1 MIPNF
6 ALSLSFDGIRL
17 LRRTGPRWALID
29 EAAIDG
35 PDLDAAMARLRGR
48 AGDLD
53 PRGGQVLL
61 LIPNE
66 QIRFLDLPDLGGDD
80 SGRDAAIRAA
90 LDGATPYAV
99 SDLSHDHAVSG
110 GRLLIAAVAN
120 ETLAEAEGFAETYG
134 FTPVA
139 FAAIA
144 PEGAFDGAVFFGRAS
159 SWRRSVDR
167 PARAIEVVPADEAA
181 LTPVAQ
187 PAKYPF
193 AQPSAMN
200 AAPAAS
206 KADRVDASEPKV
218 EASETRAEASEP
230 KADATTRAEPAEPKM
245 DSAAVEPVSTE
256 PAAAM
261 PPEAKVSKAPE
272 EAPRVARADEAASS
286 KVASEPTPSAK
297 TATPDVSSSG
307 PSAMDGSTKV
317 SPAPVPSPEA
327 PSSEVHTASRPSATD
342 ASAKVSSE
350 RAPSTKAEPAEP
362 VARRTAPEPTGKTA
376 APLPA
381 FSDDTSKN
389 GAEPAGTGAAFAS
402 GASSASGLPAF
413 SKALDPDPAERA
425 GGKAAEP
432 RDLEPLPDMD
442 PVDDAEEAQGSF
454 TFASVRARREEA
466 VPPAPRP
473 LKLGAEAGSSERP
486 RFTPLAAPRGAKA
499 KPIDPSRSSGK
510 PEAVAQRAEPM
521 VSKPVSADRSATP
534 SPAAEPARSEGTSP
548 RVGPAARPVETAAP
562 RAGLDAPEAS
572 TAPASR
578 IDRSAVDPQVAASRI
593 DRPATDTQRA
603 APRIER
609 PVEDPQGAAQR
620 IDATSLQPKSPAAS
634 SPIETPRADLRA
646 EDPAPAAPR
655 LGPAASTVDK
665 PAAPTPQVG
674 TAARSAA
681 AAPSAPAR
689 GAAKADKPDT
699 PRAKSGSRAEPPAMT
714 RGAAAPTRPD
724 APATDRTNAAA
735 KAWDDATPQDAA
747 LAARTATE
755 APGPNPLARLAA
767 LRSQG
772 LSAPARTPAVAAP
785 AMARTAAAAAAIPAA
800 GAGFGGSKQA
810 SRSLG
815 PDSGERER
823 MTVFGAR
830 NNDRIGGKPRFLGL
844 MLTAALLIFLAGVA
858 AWASVFLDEGL
869 ARLFRSPEPE
879 TEVASLPADIDPEP
893 ETATPQDTTP
903 QADAAEP
910 VQLTALA
917 PAPEAE
923 PAPEPQRESTFDVE
937 PVAAPADPA
946 LSQTAQPRALSPE
959 EADATYAATGI
970 WQRAPAASR
979 TPPPDGVEDV
989 YVASIDPDVESSDA
1003 IALPVALS
1011 PSDEPLLEEPGLP
1024 PPPGMTFDIDD
1035 RGLVRAT
1042 PEGALT
1048 PDGLRVYA
1056 GLPPVVPPLRSPPE
1070 AEPDA
1075 TAEPDADADAGAE
1088 ADVDAPE
1095 APPVLEQ
1102 LEQFRDSRPR
1112 ARPSDVIEQ
1121 RERAT
1126 LQGNTRS
1133 ELAAFRPVVR
1143 PESVQEEA
1151 AEAEAAEA
1159 TPEEEAAPPPPATAQ
1174 AVQTSLA
1181 PVVRPGNFAAIVQR
1195 AERTPQPQAQAAPV
1209 QTAAVAPRTV
1219 SPAVPSSASV
1229 ARSATVRNAINL
1241 GKINLI
1247 GVYGTPNNRRALVR
1261 LSNGKYQKVQ
1271 VGDRLDGGRVSA
1283 IGDSELRYTKG
1294 SRNLTLQMPSG

>member
-35 PDLDAAMARLRGR
+35 PDLDAAMARLRAR

-144 PEGAFDGAVFFGRAS
+144 PEGAFDGSVFFGRAS

-167 PARAIEVVPADEAA
+167 PSRAIEVVPADEAA

-206 KADRVDASEPKV
+206 KADRPDASEPKV

-230 KADATTRAEPAEPKM
+230 KEEA
-245 DSAAVEPVSTE
+245 AAVKPVSTE
-256 PAAAM
+256 SAAAM

-272 EAPRVARADEAASS
+272 EAPRVARADEAAIS
-286 KVASEPTPSAK
+286 KAASEPTPSAK
-297 TATPDVSSSG
+297 TATPDVSVSG
-307 PSAMDGSTKV
+307 PSTTDASAKLTPD
-317 SPAPVPSPEA
+317 PALSPEA
-327 PSSEVHTASRPSATD
+327 PSEVHMASGPAATD
-342 ASAKVSSE
+342 APTKVSSE
-350 RAPSTKAEPAEP
+350 RAPSTKAEPSAP
-362 VARRTAPEPTGKTA
+362 VARRTAPEPTEKTA
-376 APLPA
+376 ANLPA

-402 GASSASGLPAF
+402 AASSASGLPAF

-442 PVDDAEEAQGSF
+442 PVEDADEAQGSF

-466 VPPAPRP
+466 APPAPRP

-499 KPIDPSRSSGK
+499 KPIDPPRSGGK
-510 PEAVAQRAEPM
+510 SEAVAQRAEPM
-521 VSKPVSADRSATP
+521 VSKPVSVDRSATA
-534 SPAAEPARSEGTSP
+534 SPAAEPARPEGASA
-548 RVGPAARPVETAAP
+548 RVGPAARPAEPAAP
-562 RAGLDAPEAS
+562 RAGLDTQEANTPPAP
-572 TAPASR
+572 R
-578 IDRSAVDPQVAASRI
+578 IDRSATDPQLVASRI
-593 DRPATDTQRA
+593 DRPATDTQRS

-609 PVEDPQGAAQR
+609 PVEEPQGAAQR
-620 IDATSLQPKSPAAS
+620 IDATSQQPKSPAAS
-634 SPIETPRADLRA
+634 SPVQAPRADLRA
-646 EDPAPAAPR
+646 EDPAPR

-665 PAAPTPQVG
+665 PAAPAPQVG

-689 GAAKADKPDT
+689 GATKADKPDT

-755 APGPNPLARLAA
+755 APAPNPLARLAA

-879 TEVASLPADIDPEP
+879 TEVASLPAEIDPEP
-893 ETATPQDTTP
+893 ETATPQDTAP

-923 PAPEPQRESTFDVE
+923 PAPAPQRESAFDVE

-946 LSQTAQPRALSPE
+946 LSQTTQPRALSPE

-1070 AEPDA
+1070 AEPDVS
-1075 TAEPDADADAGAE
+1075 AEPDADADAGAE

-1095 APPVLEQ
+1095 ASPVLEQ

-1133 ELAAFRPVVR
+1133 ELAAFRPVMR

-1159 TPEEEAAPPPPATAQ
+1159 APEEAAPPPPATAQ